1 MSIGNVYSGA
11 LLYVMHRTDERDKL
25 KAQVEELQE
34 EKESLIEQRA
44 VMRLRIKSLV
54 KMLPRGRRE
63 P

>member
-1 MSIGNVYSGA
+1 MSIRDAAMCILEHYCN
-11 LLYVMHRTDERDKL
+11 RTDERDKL
-25 KAQVEELQE
+25 KAQVVALQE

-44 VMRLRIKSLV
+44 VMRLRIETLV